1 MNTDKF
7 EQSYVGSSSW
17 YAYWNSRSKD
27 EIIKELEMIL
37 KKRDKAMTKLINSI
51 LSSSDAMIDEACYNN
66 CLATDI
72 CLKYKNISCSETI
85 YIWANM

>member
-1 MNTDKF
+1 MSTNKS

-27 EIIKELEMIL
+27 EIVKELERIL

-51 LSSSDAMIDEACYNN
+51 LNSDAMLGESCEDN
-66 CLATDI
+66 CPATDI

-85 YIWANM
+85 NIWANM

>member
-1 MNTDKF
+1 MSTDKL

-17 YAYWNSRSKD
+17 YTYWNSRSKD
-27 EIIKELEMIL
+27 EIIKELEMVL

-51 LSSSDAMIDEACYNN
+51 LNSDAVLNEPCGNN
-66 CLATDI
+66 CPATDI

-85 YIWANM
+85 NIWANM

>member
-1 MNTDKF
+1 MSTDKS

-51 LSSSDAMIDEACYNN
+51 LNSDTMIGEACYDN
-66 CLATDI
+66 CPATDI
-72 CLKYKNISCSETI
+72 CLKYKNTSCSKTI
-85 YIWANM
+85 NIWANM

>member
-1 MNTDKF
+1 MSTNKS

-37 KKRDKAMTKLINSI
+37 KKRDKAMTKLINNI
-51 LSSSDAMIDEACYNN
+51 LSSDTMIDEACYDN
-66 CLATDI
+66 CPATDI
-72 CLKYKNISCSETI
+72 CLKHGNISCSETI
-85 YIWANM
+85 NIWANM

>member
-1 MNTDKF
+1 MSTDKP
-7 EQSYVGSSSW
+7 EQFYVGSSSW
-17 YAYWNSRSKD
+17 YAYWNGRSKD

-51 LSSSDAMIDEACYNN
+51 LNSDAMLGESCEDSCP
-66 CLATDI
+66 ATDI

-85 YIWANM
+85 SIWANM

>member
-1 MNTDKF
+1 MSIGKS

-27 EIIKELEMIL
+27 EIIKELERIL

-51 LSSSDAMIDEACYNN
+51 LGSDAMINEACYNN
-66 CLATDI
+66 CPATRI

-85 YIWANM
+85 NIWANM

>member
-1 MNTDKF
+1 MSINSL

-51 LSSSDAMIDEACYNN
+51 LSSDAMIDEACYNN
-66 CLATDI
+66 CPATDI
-72 CLKYKNISCSETI
+72 CLRYENISCNETTS
-85 YIWANM
+85 IWADM

>member
-1 MNTDKF
+1 MSINSL

-51 LSSSDAMIDEACYNN
+51 LNSDAVLSESCDNSCP
-66 CLATDI
+66 ATDI
-72 CLKYKNISCSETI
+72 CLKYGNISCSETI
-85 YIWANM
+85 NIWAGM

>member
-1 MNTDKF
+1 MNTDKP

-27 EIIKELEMIL
+27 EIIKELERIL

-51 LSSSDAMIDEACYNN
+51 LNSDAMLSESCEYN
-66 CLATDI
+66 CPATYI
-72 CLKYKNISCSETI
+72 CLKYENISCSETI
-85 YIWANM
+85 SIWANM

>member
-1 MNTDKF
+1 MSTNKS

-17 YAYWNSRSKD
+17 YAYWNNHSKD
-27 EIIKELEMIL
+27 EIIKELERIL

-51 LSSSDAMIDEACYNN
+51 LGSDAMINEACYNN
-66 CLATDI
+66 CPATGI

-85 YIWANM
+85 NIWANM

>member
-1 MNTDKF
+1 MSINSL

-17 YAYWNSRSKD
+17 YAYWNNRSKD

-51 LSSSDAMIDEACYNN
+51 LNSDTVLSESCDYGCP
-66 CLATDI
+66 ATDI
-72 CLKYKNISCSETI
+72 CLKYENISCSETI
-85 YIWANM
+85 SIWANM